1 MTVIFQI
8 ISILLAKPCEVQEC
22 GYATTEHDPGG
33 AGDLLKLH
41 HRADHVQASPQ

>member
-8 ISILLAKPCEVQEC
+8 ISILLAMPCEVQEC
-22 GYATTEHDPGG
+22 GYATAEHDPGG

-41 HRADHVQASPQ
+41 HQADHVRVSPH